1 MPIKQ
6 ITIEESTSYVPFDKD
21 FENNDPQ
28 YFTISPSTDPN
39 YPGEQGWE
47 DVRYFTKEDKSV
59 YSNRD
64 GEGDSWVYVLSN
76 PSIPGQLKIGST
88 SKSPEERAAQI
99 SRGSGVPTDFKVEFA
114 FWCFNA
120 LACEREIH
128 KLLKDSRVSKQRE
141 FFIVTLHEATEAV
154 KEIGKRYV

>member
-6 ITIEESTSYVPFDKD
+6 ITIEESKSYVPFDQD
-21 FENNDPQ
+21 FENNSPQ

-39 YPGEQGWE
+39 YPGDKGWE
-47 DVRYFTKEDKSV
+47 DVRYFTKENKSV

-88 SKSPEERAAQI
+88 SKQPDVRAAQI

-141 FFIVTLHEATEAV
+141 FFVVTLHEACEAV